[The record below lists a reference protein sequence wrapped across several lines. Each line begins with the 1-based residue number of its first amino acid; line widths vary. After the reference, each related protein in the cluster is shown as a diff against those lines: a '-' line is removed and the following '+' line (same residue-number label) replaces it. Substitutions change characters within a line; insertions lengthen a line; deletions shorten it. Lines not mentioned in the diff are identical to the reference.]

1 MKKLFILFFSVIAV
15 CFLSNDALAQKS
27 AKKAESFQANKY
39 INANG
44 NSAVK
49 IHQPNNIEV
58 RNALLARRDAV
69 NASTTLTATEK
80 QALINQINAKLA
92 ELG

>member
-15 CFLSNDALAQKS
+15 CLLSNDALAQKS

-39 INANG
+39 IDASG

-49 IHQPNNIEV
+49 IHKPTNIEL
-58 RNALLARRDAV
+58 RNSLLARRDAV
-69 NASTTLTATEK
+69 NANTTLTATEK
-80 QALINQINAKLA
+80 QALIDQINAKLA